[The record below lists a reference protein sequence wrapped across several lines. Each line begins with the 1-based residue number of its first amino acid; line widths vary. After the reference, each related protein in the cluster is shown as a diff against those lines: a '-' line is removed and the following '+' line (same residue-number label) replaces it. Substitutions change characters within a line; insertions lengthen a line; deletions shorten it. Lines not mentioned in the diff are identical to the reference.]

1 LYNLVI
7 EYAKIKKDDV
17 YYELLPLLHSIY
29 NKLVPQP
36 VVVSN
41 KKGGYIRRYQT
52 GGGLLSGIKN
62 VELIDYT
69 KNPVV
74 HQQVERGVGK
84 DRATL
89 DNMDSWS
96 GTDVARGVAVG
107 LDAASLAGGVVG
119 FGAGLAAT
127 GTELVADLIDYNSGK
142 ISGSDLA
149 WNVAM
154 NLGFTILSIIP
165 GLASAKIAKNAV
177 KGGAKVAKSLKKV
190 EKIAELAHDASQT
203 ENVITAA
210 KTLDNVGTTLK
221 PNDIENIIKAAKE
234 ILPKVDAEGYAKIQK
249 VIDECEQ
256 INKVMKKTN
265 ATQLMAKMGPAV
277 NVGMASLGIGY
288 GLSESFDVLDKAVHG
303 DFEDISLQNLQ
314 GIISLVGGVKGA
326 SQAFRNYAL
335 KRGITD
341 IDMPISNTSTNDGL
355 AEINL
360 KADGKDI
367 KFTANSKSKGDVKLA
382 LNRDIETF
390 KAKRVE
396 VETKLRTASEA
407 EKPQIQK
414 ELNDIDAEIKLRKDV
429 VNDFDNFYKEPNKIT
444 NWAKNQANN
453 IKDGYTN
460 FTNKFKSYDYRN
472 KKLIEDSDDLSW
484 IQKRGRKYAIRE
496 GFTEDGFDA
505 SKVPFM

>member
-1 LYNLVI
+1 
-7 EYAKIKKDDV
+7 
-17 YYELLPLLHSIY
+17 
-29 NKLVPQP
+29 
-36 VVVSN
+36 
-41 KKGGYIRRYQT
+41 
-52 GGGLLSGIKN
+52 
-62 VELIDYT
+62 
-69 KNPVV
+69 
-74 HQQVERGVGK
+74 
-84 DRATL
+84 
-89 DNMDSWS
+89 
-96 GTDVARGVAVG
+96 
-107 LDAASLAGGVVG
+107 
-119 FGAGLAAT
+119 
-127 GTELVADLIDYNSGK
+127 
-142 ISGSDLA
+142 
-149 WNVAM
+149 
-154 NLGFTILSIIP
+154 
-165 GLASAKIAKNAV
+165 
-177 KGGAKVAKSLKKV
+177 
-190 EKIAELAHDASQT
+190 
-203 ENVITAA
+203 
-210 KTLDNVGTTLK
+210 
-221 PNDIENIIKAAKE
+221 
-234 ILPKVDAEGYAKIQK
+234 
-249 VIDECEQ
+249 
-256 INKVMKKTN
+256 
-265 ATQLMAKMGPAV
+265 
-277 NVGMASLGIGY
+277 
-288 GLSESFDVLDKAVHG
+288 
-303 DFEDISLQNLQ
+303 
-314 GIISLVGGVKGA
+314 VGGVKGA